1 MSKLGQYLIA
11 AGSVYAGPATK
22 KEIKTNYFFKII
34 KGVVAWV
41 KKI

>member
-1 MSKLGQYLIA
+1 MSDLGKYLIA

-22 KEIKTNYFFKII
+22 KETKTNYFFKII
-34 KGVVAWV
+34 KGVIAWV